1 MSMGPPL
8 LPAEAAAENIDESR
22 AWDRPSGDP
31 AEFVQPSV
39 WLLDMQNYAELIILI
54 RLHRSANKS
63 WMQTDHTWSA
73 ISKTIQKIS
82 N

>member
-39 WLLDMQNYAELIILI
+39 CFAVSVVGYAELCRI
-54 RLHRSANKS
+54 
-63 WMQTDHTWSA
+63 DHIDQIA
-73 ISKTIQKIS
+73 
-82 N
+82 